1 MDPFANTQIQISDLP
16 ALSSIEYKELNKDYL
31 TASMIKTLVLW
42 LVIGLILSA
51 SIVMNNSDPEFNEVV
66 GPYLNYILA
75 GIGAI
80 ALFSFALTYFG
91 FFKKGYAVR
100 ERDISYKT
108 GLFWKS
114 KTLIPFNRI
123 QHSEVKQGPF
133 ERLFGLSS
141 LRVFTAGGSSSDL
154 SIKGLKQQEANH
166 LKQFIIKKTSSDE
179 EE

>member
-1 MDPFANTQIQISDLP
+1 LAFSNTQIEITSLP
-16 ALSSIEYKELNKDYL
+16 TVSSIDYKGLDKDYL
-31 TASMIKTLVLW
+31 IATLIRKLFTWIIIGVVASVVVQINKSNSDFKEIAGPYINYVI
-42 LVIGLILSA
+42 IGLCI
-51 SIVMNNSDPEFNEVV
+51 
-66 GPYLNYILA
+66 
-75 GIGAI
+75 I
-80 ALFSFALTYFG
+80 ALLNFLFAYLG

-100 ERDISYKT
+100 EKDISYKT

-141 LRVFTAGGSSSDL
+141 LRVYTAGGSASDL
-154 SIKGLKQQEANH
+154 SIYGLKQAEANH
-166 LKQFIIKKTSSDE
+166 LKQFIIAKTSADE

>member
-1 MDPFANTQIQISDLP
+1 MDPFTNTQIEISNLP
-16 ALSSIEYKELNKDYL
+16 ALGQIDYKELDKDYL
-31 TASMIKTLVLW
+31 TASMIKTLVTW
-42 LVIGLILSA
+42 LVIGLLLSSA
-51 SIVMNNSDPEFNEVV
+51 IFLNRADPEFDAVV
-66 GPYLNYILA
+66 GPYLKYIISVV
-75 GIGAI
+75 GVI
-80 ALFSFALTYFG
+80 ALLSLAFTYFG

-100 ERDISYKT
+100 EKDISYRT

-141 LRVFTAGGSSSDL
+141 LRVYTAGGSGSDL
-154 SIKGLKQQEANH
+154 SIKGLKQAEANH
-166 LKQFIIKKTSSDE
+166 LKQFIIKKTSTDE